1 MVDPVTLIVLVAAG
15 EVAGPTAS
23 AMVRATHDALGGATV
38 DVRETRGQPT
48 DEAALA
54 AEGTFHPDAV
64 VELIWDEVDRRRVT
78 LRVHMVRTQRWL
90 ERSMTYLASDPIAER
105 GRTLGLAIASILPEI
120 AGEVAPGPASASA
133 PGPAS
138 PSAPSSAP
146 GPSSA
151 PRPAASAPRPAS
163 ASASPSAPSSAS
175 GPASASSSV
184 PPPAS
189 ASAPEPAEYGGRDDD
204 ATSSRA
210 WLRRP
215 RVEVAVLA
223 IGAAEIGG
231 TSAIGGGV
239 AVDWFPVPSISL
251 RLGASERSGSL
262 DAAEASLLAFTAASG
277 VAFHPWRASRSRPI
291 DLSVRGDYLL
301 VRQSATHFDSD
312 DPSPATQSR
321 WLSGVDAFVDA
332 GWLFSSDVAAV
343 VGLGLEDVL
352 AATYVNVRQVRK
364 ATIPP
369 VRVVAEFG
377 VCLRF

>member
-120 AGEVAPGPASASA
+120 AGEVAPGP
-133 PGPAS
+133 
-138 PSAPSSAP
+138 
-146 GPSSA
+146 SSA

-189 ASAPEPAEYGGRDDD
+189 ASAPEPAEYGGGGDRER
-204 ATSSRA
+204 TRA
-210 WLRRP
+210 
-215 RVEVAVLA
+215 
-223 IGAAEIGG
+223 
-231 TSAIGGGV
+231 
-239 AVDWFPVPSISL
+239 
-251 RLGASERSGSL
+251 
-262 DAAEASLLAFTAASG
+262 
-277 VAFHPWRASRSRPI
+277 
-291 DLSVRGDYLL
+291 
-301 VRQSATHFDSD
+301 
-312 DPSPATQSR
+312 
-321 WLSGVDAFVDA
+321 
-332 GWLFSSDVAAV
+332 
-343 VGLGLEDVL
+343 
-352 AATYVNVRQVRK
+352 N
-364 ATIPP
+364 
-369 VRVVAEFG
+369 
-377 VCLRF
+377 